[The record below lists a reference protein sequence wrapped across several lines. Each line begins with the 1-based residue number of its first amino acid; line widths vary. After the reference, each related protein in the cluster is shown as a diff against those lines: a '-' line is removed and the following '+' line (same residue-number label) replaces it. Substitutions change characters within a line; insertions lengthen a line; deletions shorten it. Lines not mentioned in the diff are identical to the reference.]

1 MLKSNYNRKTLDLV
15 DWTVLSFN
23 KNVHEQVST
32 LNRTLMSVFSNFIP
46 NKVIDFNGKDP
57 SWMTLNLKDKLKD
70 DLKNGRTIYN
80 YL

>member
-1 MLKSNYNRKTLDLV
+1 
-15 DWTVLSFN
+15 
-23 KNVHEQVST
+23 
-32 LNRTLMSVFSNFIP
+32 MSVCSNFIP